1 MSQKISAMTAA
12 ATPLTGAELVPIVQ
26 NGINKKATVL
36 ELSAVNNL
44 QYQGTWDATTNT
56 PALTSS
62 VGTAGYYYIVSVA
75 GSTTL
80 NGISSWAVGDWAVFS
95 NTGVWQKI
103 SGGAQSSIQ
112 VSDDDTSATTY
123 NLTMTTLTSG
133 FMSTI
138 FVDGGDLTY
147 TPSTGNLAV
156 PNLTVAAGID
166 FSNGVGAN
174 NVLYFGSADNRV
186 TLANYNVGGVL
197 VFEVNGG
204 SYTARFNANGSYQ
217 FFNLYNYA
225 LSSGARQV
233 YVDSTGII
241 GYLASV
247 RASKANIASLD
258 SVNWVNQLNPVQ
270 FNYRKKDE
278 DGGYTDEIDSDL
290 EYGLIAEEVEAVN
303 PDLCMYDAEGKLAGV
318 KYDRLVV
325 PLLKKIQDL
334 EARLAALE
342 SSK

>member
-26 NGINKKATVL
+26 NGVNKKATVL
-36 ELSAVNNL
+36 EISAVNNL
-44 QYQGTWDATTNT
+44 QYQGTWAADSNT
-56 PALTSS
+56 PSLTSS
-62 VGTAGYYYIVSVA
+62 VGTAGYYYIVNVA

-80 NGISSWAVGDWAVFS
+80 NGISSWSVGDWVVFS

-133 FMSTI
+133 FMATTY
-138 FVDGGDLTY
+138 VDGGDLTY
-147 TPSTGNLAV
+147 IPSTGTLTT
-156 PNLTVAAGID
+156 PNLLISGSGLD
-166 FSNGVGAN
+166 FTGAN
-174 NVLYFGSADNRV
+174 NALYFGSAENRV
-186 TLANYNVGGVL
+186 TLANYNSGGKL

-204 SYTARFNANGSYQ
+204 SYTATFFADGSYQ
-217 FFNLYNYA
+217 FSNLYGYA

-233 YVDSTGII
+233 YVNSSGFI

-247 RASKANIASLD
+247 RESKANIAPLGD
-258 SVNWVNQLNPVQ
+258 VNWINKLNPVQ
-270 FNYRKKDE
+270 FNYRKKAE
-278 DGGYTDEIDSDL
+278 GGGYTDEIDSDL
-290 EYGLIAEEVEAVN
+290 EYGLVAEDVEAVN
-303 PDLCMYDAEGKLAGV
+303 PDLCMYDADGKLVSV
-318 KYDRLVV
+318 KYDRLVI